1 MKQTE
6 EQYANELIKRYNS
19 IMIGFAFKGEI
30 SIRNKNRFI
39 LLAIQDVENT
49 IEALRKILNKTIH
62 PELIQGWINYYNG
75 VLQILKDKL

>member
-6 EQYANELIKRYNS
+6 EQYANELIDKYRKLAKMWDCYHDVPL
-19 IMIGFAFKGEI
+19 ED
-30 SIRNKNRFI
+30 KNDI
-39 LLAIQDVENT
+39 QCAIIDVENT